1 MSGNIK
7 ERILNK
13 EKLNQNSILEIADPF
28 GIAVTLELTNSCAV
42 DNSSAKKI

>member
-13 EKLNQNSILEIADPF
+13 EKSNQNSILKIADPF